1 MPADPVIIII
11 AEPGPEVIV
20 AEFAAPGPPGPPG
33 EPGATGPPGIVGP
46 IGPQGPEGPPGAAG
60 TTGPAGPAGPQ
71 GPQGPKGDTGLT
83 GPTGPAGTT
92 GPQGPQGVKGDTGLT
107 GATGP
112 AGPQGPAGIQGP
124 AGPTGA
130 TGPQGA
136 QGPKGD
142 TGLTGATGPAGPT
155 GTQGPQGLKGDT
167 GLTGATGPAGPTGA
181 QGPQGLKGDT
191 GLTGAT
197 GPAGPQGPA
206 GTAASVTVGSVTT
219 GAPGTAASVSNSGT
233 TSNAVLDFVI
243 PRGADGTSG
252 TGSGTGG
259 TRTFMRFVPRDNEP
273 PATSFAVIDTR
284 DGLPVLVFPW
294 DVTASAIFRETIPQG
309 ADISGGIALF
319 IQWASLSSVSGT
331 VGWTAEFQR
340 LADSDLDID
349 AASSQ
354 FGSPVTITEVAVP
367 AIAGQLRTTS
377 VQVSAAQLP
386 SGLAAGQALRIR
398 LRRNIAADD
407 STSSAH
413 FVRGWAEAVA
423 AIP

>member
-1 MPADPVIIII
+1 MPSDPIVILI

-33 EPGATGPPGIVGP
+33 EAGATGPPGIVGP
-46 IGPQGPEGPPGAAG
+46 MGPPGPEGPPGATGPQG
-60 TTGPAGPAGPQ
+60 TTGPA
-71 GPQGPKGDTGLT
+71 
-83 GPTGPAGTT
+83 

-112 AGPQGPAGIQGP
+112 AGATGPQGPAGP
-124 AGPTGA
+124 
-130 TGPQGA
+130 

-142 TGLTGATGPAGPT
+142 TGLTGATGPAGP
-155 GTQGPQGLKGDT
+155 QGAQGIQ
-167 GLTGATGPAGPTGA
+167 GPAGPTGATGA

-197 GPAGPQGPA
+197 GPAGPTGPQGLQGVKGDTGLTGPAGPTGPQGPQGIKGDTGLTGATGPAGAQGPA
-206 GTAASVTVGSVTT
+206 GSAATISIGTVTT
-219 GAPGTAASVSNSGT
+219 GSPGTAASVSNSGT
-233 TSNAVLDFVI
+233 PSNAILDFVI

-259 TRTFMRFVPRDNEP
+259 TRTFMRFGPRENEP

-284 DGLPVLVFPW
+284 DGLPVLAFPW
-294 DVTASAIFRETIPQG
+294 DVQASAIFTETIPQG
-309 ADISGGIALF
+309 TDISGGIAFF

-331 VGWTAEFQR
+331 VGWTVELQR
-340 LADSDLDID
+340 LSDDGIDTD

-354 FGSPVTITEVAVP
+354 FGTPAVITEVAVP
-367 AIAGQLRTTS
+367 AAAGQLRTTS
-377 VQVSAAQLP
+377 VQIGALALP
-386 SGLAAGQALRIR
+386 AGLAAGNGLRIR

-413 FVRGWAEAVA
+413 FIRGWAES
-423 AIP
+423 IPATP